1 MSLEEASYRLLSAPE
16 EDIARSYDGTAMGER
31 IMDWL
36 DTPEG
41 TVAHDPSWGHNLG
54 KFKHD
59 PLSKGNGLETL
70 IEMAIARK
78 ITLDIEDLRLVGV
91 KVEVLDIDL
100 FRLVV
105 IHQFGAD
112 SLQVKL

>member
-1 MSLEEASYRLLSAPE
+1 MIEEASYRLLSAPE
-16 EDIARSYDGTAMGER
+16 EDIARSAEGAAMSER
-31 IMDWL
+31 VMEWL

-54 KFKHD
+54 RFKHD

-78 ITLDIEDLRLVGV
+78 LPLDIEDLQLVGV
-91 KVEVLDIDL
+91 KVEILDIDL

-105 IHQFGAD
+105 IHQFGAN